1 MATSRTSAEETSN
14 KNATTGEKMVI
25 CWKQSYEHSL
35 GLKIYVQMSCI
46 LVAKSMQIQTNLI
59 CSHTMENWQRGACII
74 GYTNNYLIS
83 TKLL

>member
-25 CWKQSYEHSL
+25 CWKHEHSL
-35 GLKIYVQMSCI
+35 SFKINVQMSCI
-46 LVAKSMQIQTNLI
+46 LVAKSMQIQTYLI
-59 CSHTMENWQRGACII
+59 CSYTMENWQRGACIK

-83 TKLL
+83 TMLL